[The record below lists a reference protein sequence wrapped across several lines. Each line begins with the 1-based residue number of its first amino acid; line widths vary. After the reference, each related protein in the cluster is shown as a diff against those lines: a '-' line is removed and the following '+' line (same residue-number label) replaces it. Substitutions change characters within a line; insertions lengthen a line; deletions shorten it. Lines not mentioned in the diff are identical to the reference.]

1 MKWSLGTILRE
12 LGLNESQISLSE
24 SPIIFMNR
32 LAGESFLLFYFSSDF
47 ECFFD
52 IVFGVVLSFL
62 ADFEYYLNLFVLG
75 YLSFDS
81 LFGGLS

>member
-1 MKWSLGTILRE
+1 MRE